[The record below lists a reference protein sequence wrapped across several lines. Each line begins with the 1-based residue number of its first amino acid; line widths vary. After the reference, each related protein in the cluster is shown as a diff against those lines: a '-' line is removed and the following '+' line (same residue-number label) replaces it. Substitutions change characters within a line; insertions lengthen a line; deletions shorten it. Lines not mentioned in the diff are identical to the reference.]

1 MRLVKLNNKMK
12 TNTFCLLVLTS
23 LISWST
29 MAQRGVRIGYID
41 TEYILQNVPEYQ
53 EANTQLESK
62 VVCCQI
68 CPSFISIVDAIMSQF
83 QQQKIK
89 IKVY

>member
-62 VVCCQI
+62 VQKWKNDI
-68 CPSFISIVDAIMSQF
+68 EKRLNAIDL
-83 QQQKIK
+83 QKK
-89 IKVY
+89 QLSAK

>member
-12 TNTFCLLVLTS
+12 TNTFCLLVFTS

-41 TEYILQNVPEYQ
+41 TEYNLQNLPEY
-53 EANTQLESK
+53 
-62 VVCCQI
+62 
-68 CPSFISIVDAIMSQF
+68 
-83 QQQKIK
+83 
-89 IKVY
+89 